1 MTRQLAMPTAT
12 EPPAPVVDQVTA
24 AYLARAGSA
33 TACVHQLFDDAWT
46 AAGGVHERRRLVALR
61 DGVLRVVAEAERDAD
76 VAHGLGLGD
85 EEGAHG

>member
-61 DGVLRVVAEAERDAD
+61 DQVLREVGALEEQVAI
-76 VAHGLGLGD
+76 AHRLGLED
-85 EEGAHG
+85 EEAA